1 MRVMENLH
9 LLTALVLQ
17 PFKLD
22 VCGDTVRLGSIGRI
36 SKPNFGERV
45 NRDRKN
51 L

>member
-1 MRVMENLH
+1 MEDLH
-9 LLTALVLQ
+9 LLTALVPQ

-22 VCGDTVRLGSIGRI
+22 VCGDTVRSIGRI